1 MLVSMLKLYIFL
13 FLVNVTML
21 TMSIMTILYD
31 LAEHSSVD
39 LIMVCTAFGSIF
51 GILVCSRKY
60 INVTILNIDDY
71 SERINSKRNLIN
83 ILTTLVVLIVLAS
96 RSF

>member
-1 MLVSMLKLYIFL
+1 MLIDMLKLYIFL

-21 TMSIMTILYD
+21 TMSTIIVIHDAVEYSSID
-31 LAEHSSVD
+31 LIVICIAFSSV
-39 LIMVCTAFGSIF
+39 F

-60 INVTILNIDDY
+60 INVRNLNIDGY